1 MKNLFLITHYLFFFV
16 LFLSVC
22 IFSEDTTEQNNKK
35 NSFVLIA
42 VIGMALFAFVI
53 AGVFDGSGFQSPDPI
68 GKVNGEELSIT
79 DFRNQMDVLKKSYNF
94 NDLQAL
100 TTAWDESIR
109 TELLEQEINE
119 LGIGSSVDHLEYFLS
134 QSPSFSSDQRFLND
148 AGLFDVNKF
157 SNFIAELKEI
167 NPQSYT
173 QWSIQENQFNQQIK
187 VNTYLNLVAS
197 GLNSTFFEGK
207 KQFENSNAIAD
218 ISFIKIPYSTIS
230 DSLIT
235 VKNSEIS
242 KYIKENPDDYEQ
254 KSTRGINY
262 VIFSES
268 PSKQD
273 ELELRSKINS
283 LLNER
288 VEYNQVSKLNETLP
302 GFLSTTDL
310 ELFLSENS
318 DIAFD
323 SIYRPKGYFS
333 SDHAQMIFNL
343 NNNNTYGPYVDGDFL
358 KISKMLN
365 KKKNG
370 NVRASH
376 ILISYNGAQGA
387 SPQITRTK
395 NEARSEANRILRL
408 VRSNPNNFSS
418 LALDLSDGPS
428 KSNGGDLGFFQEGTM
443 VKPFNDYVF
452 SNRVG
457 RIGLV
462 ETDFGFHVIKIAAKE
477 DVVLVG
483 TLALKNIPSERTSD
497 SIFNIASKFEIDL
510 ANTIDIN
517 QTASNLDFEVK
528 SLSSI
533 GELDHDLPNM
543 ENQRRLVQWLFNEET
558 NVDDYKRFDL
568 SSGGYVIVQL
578 TEKIEEGLMS
588 PGLAS
593 LSVLPIL
600 KNKKKAKIIIDN
612 NKKFKSLEELASSN
626 ELEIINVSALNQSTP
641 IVAQAGF
648 EPKIIG
654 TAFGLDIDGVSSL
667 FEGETGVYMIKLNN
681 IKNAEDVDSYSA
693 FENQITNKLRTNLDF
708 NVIQSL
714 KKSAEISDNRKE
726 YY

>member
-1 MKNLFLITHYLFFFV
+1 MAILGNLR
-16 LFLSVC
+16 
-22 IFSEDTTEQNNKK
+22 K

-68 GKVNGEELSIT
+68 GKVNGEELSIN

-109 TELLEQEINE
+109 SKLLEQQIDE
-119 LGIGSSVDHLEYFLS
+119 LGLGSSTDHLEYFLS
-134 QSPSFSSDQRFLND
+134 QSPSFNSDQRFLND
-148 AGLFDVNKF
+148 AGFFDINKF

-167 NPQSYT
+167 NPESYV
-173 QWSIQENQFNQQIK
+173 QWSNQEKQFNDQIK

-197 GLNSTFFEGK
+197 GLNSTFFEGRN
-207 KQFENSNAIAD
+207 QYERSNSIAD
-218 ISFIKIPYSTIS
+218 ISFVKIPYSTIN
-230 DSLIT
+230 DSL
-235 VKNSEIS
+235 VSVSNSEIS
-242 KYIKENPDDYEQ
+242 KYIKDNPEDFEQ
-254 KSTRGINY
+254 KSTRDINY

-268 PSKQD
+268 PSAQD
-273 ELELRSKINS
+273 ESDLRNKMNN

-288 VEYNQVSKLNETLP
+288 SEYNQVSKLNETLP
-302 GFLSTTDL
+302 GFLSTGDL
-310 ELFLSENS
+310 EFFLSENS
-318 DIAFD
+318 DIPYD
-323 SIYRPKGYFS
+323 SIYRPKGFYS

-343 NNNNTYGPYVDGDFL
+343 ENNNTYGPYIDGDFL
-358 KISKMLN
+358 KISKMIN
-365 KKKNG
+365 KKSNG

-395 NEARSEANRILRL
+395 DEARNEANRILKL
-408 VRSNPNNFSS
+408 ARSNSDSFSS
-418 LALDLSDGPS
+418 YALEFSDGPS
-428 KSNGGDLGFFQEGTM
+428 KTNGGDLGFFQEGTM

-462 ETDFGFHVIKIAAKE
+462 ETDFGFHVIKVVAKE

-510 ANTIDIN
+510 ADTSDIN
-517 QTASNLDFEVK
+517 KTANNLDFEVK
-528 SLSSI
+528 NLTSI

-543 ENQRRLVQWLFNEET
+543 TSQRRLVQWLFEPET
-558 NVDDYKRFDL
+558 NVNDYRRFDL

-578 TEKIEEGLMS
+578 TEKNQEGLMS

-600 KNKKKAKIIIDN
+600 KNKKKAKIIIKE
-612 NKKFKSLEELASSN
+612 NKSFNTLEELASN
-626 ELEIINVSALNQSTP
+626 NGLEIQNVSALNQSTP

-648 EPKIIG
+648 EPKVIG
-654 TAFGLDIDGVSSL
+654 NAFRLDIEGVSSL
-667 FEGETGVYMIKLNN
+667 FEGETGVYMIKLNSF
-681 IKNAEDVDSYSA
+681 KSAEEIENYSA
-693 FENQITNKLRTNLDF
+693 FENQLTNKLRTNLDF
-708 NVIQSL
+708 NVVQSL
-714 KKSAEISDNRKE
+714 KKSADISDNRSE

>member
-1 MKNLFLITHYLFFFV
+1 MAILGNLR
-16 LFLSVC
+16 
-22 IFSEDTTEQNNKK
+22 K

-68 GKVNGEELSIT
+68 GKVNGEELSIN

-109 TELLEQEINE
+109 AKLLEQQIDE
-119 LGIGSSVDHLEYFLS
+119 LGLGSSTDHLEYFLS
-134 QSPSFSSDQRFLND
+134 QSPSFNSDQRFLND
-148 AGLFDVNKF
+148 AGFFDINKF

-167 NPQSYT
+167 NPESYV
-173 QWSIQENQFNQQIK
+173 QWSNQEKQFNDQIK

-197 GLNSTFFEGK
+197 GLNSTFFEGRN
-207 KQFENSNAIAD
+207 QYERSNSIAD
-218 ISFIKIPYSTIS
+218 ISFVKIPYSTIN
-230 DSLIT
+230 DSL
-235 VKNSEIS
+235 VSVSNSEIS
-242 KYIKENPDDYEQ
+242 KYIKDNPQDFEQ
-254 KSTRGINY
+254 KSTRDINY

-268 PSKQD
+268 PSAQD
-273 ELELRSKINS
+273 ESDLRNKMNN

-288 VEYNQVSKLNETLP
+288 SEYNQVSKLNETLP
-302 GFLSTTDL
+302 GFLSTGDL
-310 ELFLSENS
+310 EFFLSENS
-318 DIAFD
+318 DIPFD
-323 SIYRPKGYFS
+323 SIYRPKGFYS

-343 NNNNTYGPYVDGDFL
+343 ENNNTYGPYIDGDFL
-358 KISKMLN
+358 KISKMIN
-365 KKKNG
+365 KKSNG

-395 NEARSEANRILRL
+395 DEARNEANRILKL
-408 VRSNPNNFSS
+408 ARSNSDSFSS
-418 LALDLSDGPS
+418 YALEFSDGPS
-428 KSNGGDLGFFQEGTM
+428 KTNGGDLGFFQEGTM

-462 ETDFGFHVIKIAAKE
+462 ETDFGFHVIKVVAKE

-510 ANTIDIN
+510 ADTSDIN
-517 QTASNLDFEVK
+517 KTANNLDFEVK
-528 SLSSI
+528 NLTSI

-543 ENQRRLVQWLFNEET
+543 TSQRRLVQWLFEPET
-558 NVDDYKRFDL
+558 NVNDYRRFDL

-578 TEKIEEGLMS
+578 TEKNQEGLMS

-600 KNKKKAKIIIDN
+600 KNKKKAKIIIKE
-612 NKKFKSLEELASSN
+612 NKSFNTLEELASN
-626 ELEIINVSALNQSTP
+626 NGLEIQNVSALNQSTP

-648 EPKIIG
+648 EPKVIG
-654 TAFGLDIDGVSSL
+654 NAFRLDIEGVSSL
-667 FEGETGVYMIKLNN
+667 FEGETGVYMIKLNSF
-681 IKNAEDVDSYSA
+681 KSAEEIENYSA
-693 FENQITNKLRTNLDF
+693 FENQLTNKIRTNLDF
-708 NVIQSL
+708 NVVQSL
-714 KKSAEISDNRKE
+714 KKSADISDNRSE

>member
-1 MKNLFLITHYLFFFV
+1 MAILGNLR
-16 LFLSVC
+16 
-22 IFSEDTTEQNNKK
+22 K

-68 GKVNGEELSIT
+68 GKVNGEELSIN

-109 TELLEQEINE
+109 SKLLEQQIDE
-119 LGIGSSVDHLEYFLS
+119 LGLGSSTDHLEYFLS
-134 QSPSFSSDQRFLND
+134 QSPSFNSDQRFLND
-148 AGLFDVNKF
+148 AGFFDINKF

-167 NPQSYT
+167 NPESYV
-173 QWSIQENQFNQQIK
+173 QWSNQEKQFNDQIK

-197 GLNSTFFEGK
+197 GLNSTFFEGRNLY
-207 KQFENSNAIAD
+207 ERSNSIAD
-218 ISFIKIPYSTIS
+218 ISFVKIPYSTIN
-230 DSLIT
+230 DSL
-235 VKNSEIS
+235 VSVSNSEIS
-242 KYIKENPDDYEQ
+242 KYIKDNPEDFEQ
-254 KSTRGINY
+254 KSTRDINY

-268 PSKQD
+268 PSAQD
-273 ELELRSKINS
+273 ESDLRNKMNN

-288 VEYNQVSKLNETLP
+288 SEYNQVSKLNETLP
-302 GFLSTTDL
+302 GFLSTGDL
-310 ELFLSENS
+310 EFFLSENS
-318 DIAFD
+318 DIPYD
-323 SIYRPKGYFS
+323 SIYRPKGFYS

-343 NNNNTYGPYVDGDFL
+343 ENNNTYGPYIDGDFL
-358 KISKMLN
+358 KISKMIN
-365 KKKNG
+365 KKSNG

-395 NEARSEANRILRL
+395 DEARNEANRILKL
-408 VRSNPNNFSS
+408 ARSNSDSFSS
-418 LALDLSDGPS
+418 YALEFSDGPS
-428 KSNGGDLGFFQEGTM
+428 KTNGGDLGFFQEGTM

-462 ETDFGFHVIKIAAKE
+462 ETDFGFHVIKVVAKE

-510 ANTIDIN
+510 ADTSDIN
-517 QTASNLDFEVK
+517 KTANNLDFEVK
-528 SLSSI
+528 NLTSI

-543 ENQRRLVQWLFNEET
+543 TSQRRLVQWLFEPET
-558 NVDDYKRFDL
+558 NVNDYRRFDL

-578 TEKIEEGLMS
+578 TEKNQEGLMS

-600 KNKKKAKIIIDN
+600 KNKKKAKIIIKE
-612 NKKFKSLEELASSN
+612 NKSFNTLEELASN
-626 ELEIINVSALNQSTP
+626 NGLEIQNVSALNQSTP

-648 EPKIIG
+648 EPKVIG
-654 TAFGLDIDGVSSL
+654 NAFRLDIEGTSSL
-667 FEGETGVYMIKLNN
+667 FEGETGVYMIKLNSF
-681 IKNAEDVDSYSA
+681 KSAEETENYSA
-693 FENQITNKLRTNLDF
+693 FENQLTNKLRTNLDF
-708 NVIQSL
+708 NVVQSL
-714 KKSAEISDNRKE
+714 KKSADISDNRSE

>member
-1 MKNLFLITHYLFFFV
+1 MAILGNLR
-16 LFLSVC
+16 
-22 IFSEDTTEQNNKK
+22 K

-68 GKVNGEELSIT
+68 GKVNGEELSIN

-109 TELLEQEINE
+109 AKLLEQQIDE
-119 LGIGSSVDHLEYFLS
+119 LGLGSSTDHLEYFLS
-134 QSPSFSSDQRFLND
+134 QSPSFNSDQRFLND
-148 AGLFDVNKF
+148 AGFFDINKF

-167 NPQSYT
+167 NPESYV
-173 QWSIQENQFNQQIK
+173 QWSNQEKQFNDQIK

-197 GLNSTFFEGK
+197 GLNSTFFEGRNLY
-207 KQFENSNAIAD
+207 ERSNSIAD
-218 ISFIKIPYSTIS
+218 ISFVKIPYSTIN
-230 DSLIT
+230 DSL
-235 VKNSEIS
+235 VSVSNSEVS
-242 KYIKENPDDYEQ
+242 KYIKDNPEDFEQ
-254 KSTRGINY
+254 KSTRDINY

-268 PSKQD
+268 PSAQD
-273 ELELRSKINS
+273 ESDLRNKMNN

-288 VEYNQVSKLNETLP
+288 SEYNQVSKLNETLP
-302 GFLSTTDL
+302 GFLSTGDL
-310 ELFLSENS
+310 ESFLSENS
-318 DIAFD
+318 DIPYD
-323 SIYRPKGYFS
+323 SIYRPKGFYS

-343 NNNNTYGPYVDGDFL
+343 ENNNTYGPYIDGDFL
-358 KISKMLN
+358 KISKMIN
-365 KKKNG
+365 KKSNG

-395 NEARSEANRILRL
+395 DEARNEANRILKL
-408 VRSNPNNFSS
+408 ARSNSDSFSS
-418 LALDLSDGPS
+418 YALEFSDGPS
-428 KSNGGDLGFFQEGTM
+428 KTNGGDLGFFQEGTM

-462 ETDFGFHVIKIAAKE
+462 ETDFGFHVIKVVAKE

-510 ANTIDIN
+510 ADTSDIN
-517 QTASNLDFEVK
+517 KTANNLDFEVK
-528 SLSSI
+528 NLTSI

-543 ENQRRLVQWLFNEET
+543 TSQRRLVQWLFEPET
-558 NVDDYKRFDL
+558 NVNDYRRFDL

-578 TEKIEEGLMS
+578 TEKNQEGLMS

-600 KNKKKAKIIIDN
+600 KNKKKAKIIFN
-612 NKKFKSLEELASSN
+612 ENKSFNTLEELASN
-626 ELEIINVSALNQSTP
+626 NGLEIQNVSALNQSTP

-648 EPKIIG
+648 EPKVIG
-654 TAFGLDIDGVSSL
+654 NAFRLDIEGTSSL
-667 FEGETGVYMIKLNN
+667 FEGETGVYMIKLNSF
-681 IKNAEDVDSYSA
+681 KSAEEIENYSA
-693 FENQITNKLRTNLDF
+693 FENQLTNKLRTNLDF
-708 NVIQSL
+708 NVVQSL
-714 KKSAEISDNRKE
+714 KKSADISDNRSE

>member
-1 MKNLFLITHYLFFFV
+1 MAILGNLR
-16 LFLSVC
+16 
-22 IFSEDTTEQNNKK
+22 K

-68 GKVNGEELSIT
+68 GKVNGQELSIN

-109 TELLEQEINE
+109 AKLLEQQIDE
-119 LGIGSSVDHLEYFLS
+119 LGLGSSTDHLEYFLS
-134 QSPSFSSDQRFLND
+134 QSPSFNSDQRFLND
-148 AGLFDVNKF
+148 AGFFDINKF

-167 NPQSYT
+167 NPESYV
-173 QWSIQENQFNQQIK
+173 QWSNQEKQFNDQIK

-197 GLNSTFFEGK
+197 GLNSTFFEGRNLY
-207 KQFENSNAIAD
+207 ERSNSIAD
-218 ISFIKIPYSTIS
+218 ISFVKIPYSTIN
-230 DSLIT
+230 DSL
-235 VKNSEIS
+235 VSVSNSEVS
-242 KYIKENPDDYEQ
+242 KYIKDNPEDFEQ
-254 KSTRGINY
+254 KSTRDINY

-268 PSKQD
+268 PSAQD
-273 ELELRSKINS
+273 ESDLRNKMNN

-288 VEYNQVSKLNETLP
+288 SEYNQVSKLNETLP
-302 GFLSTTDL
+302 GFLSTGDL
-310 ELFLSENS
+310 EFFLSENS
-318 DIAFD
+318 DIPYD
-323 SIYRPKGYFS
+323 SIYRPKGFYS

-343 NNNNTYGPYVDGDFL
+343 ENNNTYGPYIDGDFL
-358 KISKMLN
+358 KISKMIN
-365 KKKNG
+365 KKSNG

-395 NEARSEANRILRL
+395 DEARNEANRILKL
-408 VRSNPNNFSS
+408 ARSNSDSFSS
-418 LALDLSDGPS
+418 YALEFSDGPS
-428 KSNGGDLGFFQEGTM
+428 KTNGGDLGFFQEGTM

-462 ETDFGFHVIKIAAKE
+462 ETDFGFHVIKVVAKE

-510 ANTIDIN
+510 ADTSDIN
-517 QTASNLDFEVK
+517 KTANNLGFEVK
-528 SLSSI
+528 NLTSI

-543 ENQRRLVQWLFNEET
+543 TSQRRLVQWLFEPET
-558 NVDDYKRFDL
+558 NVNDYRRFDL

-578 TEKIEEGLMS
+578 TEKNQEGLMS

-600 KNKKKAKIIIDN
+600 KNKKKAKIIFN
-612 NKKFKSLEELASSN
+612 ENKSFNTLEELASN
-626 ELEIINVSALNQSTP
+626 NGLEIQNVSALNQSTP

-648 EPKIIG
+648 EPKVIG
-654 TAFGLDIDGVSSL
+654 NAFRLDIEGVSSL
-667 FEGETGVYMIKLNN
+667 FEGETGVYMIKLNSF
-681 IKNAEDVDSYSA
+681 KSAEEIENYSA
-693 FENQITNKLRTNLDF
+693 FENQLTNKLRTNLDF
-708 NVIQSL
+708 NVVQSL
-714 KKSAEISDNRKE
+714 KKSADISDNRSE

>member
-1 MKNLFLITHYLFFFV
+1 MAILGNLR
-16 LFLSVC
+16 
-22 IFSEDTTEQNNKK
+22 K

-68 GKVNGEELSIT
+68 GKVNGEELSIN

-109 TELLEQEINE
+109 SKLLEQQIDE
-119 LGIGSSVDHLEYFLS
+119 LGLGSSTDHLEYFLS
-134 QSPSFSSDQRFLND
+134 QSPSFNSDQRFLND
-148 AGLFDVNKF
+148 AGFFDINKF

-167 NPQSYT
+167 NPESYV
-173 QWSIQENQFNQQIK
+173 QWSNQEKQFNDQIK

-197 GLNSTFFEGK
+197 GLNSTFFEGRNLY
-207 KQFENSNAIAD
+207 ERSNSIAD
-218 ISFIKIPYSTIS
+218 ISFVKIPYSTIN
-230 DSLIT
+230 DSL
-235 VKNSEIS
+235 VSVSNSEVS
-242 KYIKENPDDYEQ
+242 KYIKDNPEDFEQ
-254 KSTRGINY
+254 KSTRDINY

-268 PSKQD
+268 PSAQD
-273 ELELRSKINS
+273 ESDLRNKMNN

-288 VEYNQVSKLNETLP
+288 SEYNQVSKLNETLP
-302 GFLSTTDL
+302 GFLSTGDL
-310 ELFLSENS
+310 EFFLSENS
-318 DIAFD
+318 DIPYD
-323 SIYRPKGYFS
+323 SIYRPKGFYS

-343 NNNNTYGPYVDGDFL
+343 ENNNTYGPYIDGDFL
-358 KISKMLN
+358 KISKMIN
-365 KKKNG
+365 KKSNG

-395 NEARSEANRILRL
+395 DEARNEANRILKL
-408 VRSNPNNFSS
+408 ARSNSDSFSS
-418 LALDLSDGPS
+418 YALEFSDGPS
-428 KSNGGDLGFFQEGTM
+428 KTNGGDLGFFQEGTM

-462 ETDFGFHVIKIAAKE
+462 ETDFGFHVIKVVAKE

-510 ANTIDIN
+510 ADTSDIN
-517 QTASNLDFEVK
+517 KTANNLDFEVK
-528 SLSSI
+528 NLTSI

-543 ENQRRLVQWLFNEET
+543 TSQRRLVQWLFEPET
-558 NVDDYKRFDL
+558 NVNDYRRFDL

-578 TEKIEEGLMS
+578 TEKNQEGLIS

-600 KNKKKAKIIIDN
+600 KNKKKAKIIFN
-612 NKKFKSLEELASSN
+612 ENKSFNTLEELASN
-626 ELEIINVSALNQSTP
+626 NGLEIQNVSALNQSTP

-648 EPKIIG
+648 EPKVIG
-654 TAFGLDIDGVSSL
+654 NAFRLDIEGTSSL
-667 FEGETGVYMIKLNN
+667 FEGETGVYMIKLNSF
-681 IKNAEDVDSYSA
+681 KSAEETENYSA
-693 FENQITNKLRTNLDF
+693 FENQLTNKLRTNLDF
-708 NVIQSL
+708 NVVQSL
-714 KKSAEISDNRKE
+714 KKSADISDNRSE

>member
-1 MKNLFLITHYLFFFV
+1 MAILGNLR
-16 LFLSVC
+16 
-22 IFSEDTTEQNNKK
+22 K

-68 GKVNGEELSIT
+68 GKVNGEELSIN

-109 TELLEQEINE
+109 SKLLEQQIDE
-119 LGIGSSVDHLEYFLS
+119 LGLGSSTDHLEYFLS
-134 QSPSFSSDQRFLND
+134 QSPSFNSDQRFLND
-148 AGLFDVNKF
+148 AGFFDINKF

-167 NPQSYT
+167 NPESYV
-173 QWSIQENQFNQQIK
+173 QWSNQEKQFNDQIK

-197 GLNSTFFEGK
+197 GLNSTFFEGRN
-207 KQFENSNAIAD
+207 QYERSNSIAD
-218 ISFIKIPYSTIS
+218 ISFVKIPYSTIN
-230 DSLIT
+230 DSL
-235 VKNSEIS
+235 VSVSNSEIS
-242 KYIKENPDDYEQ
+242 KYIKDNPEDFEQ
-254 KSTRGINY
+254 KSTRDINY

-268 PSKQD
+268 PSAQD
-273 ELELRSKINS
+273 ESDLRNKMNN

-288 VEYNQVSKLNETLP
+288 SEYNQVSKLNETLP
-302 GFLSTTDL
+302 GFLSTGDL
-310 ELFLSENS
+310 EFFLSENS
-318 DIAFD
+318 DIPYD
-323 SIYRPKGYFS
+323 SIYRPKGFYS

-343 NNNNTYGPYVDGDFL
+343 ENNNTYGPYIDGDFL

-365 KKKNG
+365 KKSNG

-395 NEARSEANRILRL
+395 DEARNEANRILKL
-408 VRSNPNNFSS
+408 ARSNSDSFSS
-418 LALDLSDGPS
+418 YALEFSDGPS
-428 KSNGGDLGFFQEGTM
+428 KTNGGDLGFFQEGTM

-462 ETDFGFHVIKIAAKE
+462 ETDFGFHVIKVVAKE

-510 ANTIDIN
+510 ADTSDIN
-517 QTASNLDFEVK
+517 KTANNLDFEVK
-528 SLSSI
+528 NLTSI

-543 ENQRRLVQWLFNEET
+543 TSQRRLVQWLFEPET
-558 NVDDYKRFDL
+558 NVNDYRRFDL

-578 TEKIEEGLMS
+578 TEKNQEGLMS

-600 KNKKKAKIIIDN
+600 KNKKKAKIIIN
-612 NKKFKSLEELASSN
+612 ENKSFNTLEELASN
-626 ELEIINVSALNQSTP
+626 NGLEIQNVSALNQSTP

-648 EPKIIG
+648 EPKVIG
-654 TAFGLDIDGVSSL
+654 NAFRLDIEGTSSL
-667 FEGETGVYMIKLNN
+667 FEGETGVYMIKLNSF
-681 IKNAEDVDSYSA
+681 KSAEEIENYSA
-693 FENQITNKLRTNLDF
+693 FENQLTNKLRTNLDF
-708 NVIQSL
+708 NVVQSL
-714 KKSAEISDNRKE
+714 KKSADISDNRSE